1 MRILRALF
9 EITFTKDESLLHRK
23 CVRCFLSH
31 FCTFCSAIQ
40 LTVFAIDSKD
50 RNTTFHNIRDYFR
63 KKTSAKS
70 RFEIQRKFKNHR
82 LRASQESERL
92 IIIFFIQID
101 IIIGIYN

>member
-50 RNTTFHNIRDYFR
+50 RNTFHNPRLFSKENKCEI
-63 KKTSAKS
+63 S
-70 RFEIQRKFKNHR
+70 FEIQHNLK
-82 LRASQESERL
+82 
-92 IIIFFIQID
+92 IIVFEHQIND
-101 IIIGIYN
+101 YWL

>member
-50 RNTTFHNIRDYFR
+50 RNTTFHNPRLFSKENKCEI
-63 KKTSAKS
+63 S
-70 RFEIQRKFKNHR
+70 FEIQHNLK
-82 LRASQESERL
+82 
-92 IIIFFIQID
+92 IIVFEHQIND
-101 IIIGIYN
+101 YCL